1 MNRINQAVLLTIIV
15 CLLAGC
21 QATPTS
27 TPQVPTTAQ
36 PTATAI
42 PPTPTTKVWPT
53 SSTPAPEEPV
63 IPVGHTTTLQ
73 DTQHGVSG
81 KAVMAGLQ
89 TILINEFT
97 YDGQG
102 PAVDVRLVKEGDLGE
117 AVVVLGKLEQ
127 KPYDR
132 ELLIFTVP
140 SDLKPG
146 DADSISVY
154 CSELQASFGWGLFQ

>member
-27 TPQVPTTAQ
+27 TPQVPTAQ
-36 PTATAI
+36 PTLTTV
-42 PPTPTTKVWPT
+42 PPTPTTRVWPT

-102 PAVDVRLVKEGDLGE
+102 PAVDVRLVKEGDLGN
-117 AVVVLGKLEQ
+117 AVAILGKLEQ
-127 KPYDR
+127 RPYDG

-154 CSELQASFGWGLFQ
+154 CYEFEASFGWGRFQ